1 MFVIVYRYKIPLEKT
16 NDFINLEKRAIK
28 IYLEYGCTDVQIYRN
43 SNISNRWM
51 EVNFFKDYETYQQV
65 IEKVNQDSRM
75 DLLFKAF
82 MELLYVGEPEP
93 EKETF
98 YRIL

>member
-1 MFVIVYRYKIPLEKT
+1 
-16 NDFINLEKRAIK
+16 
-28 IYLEYGCTDVQIYRN
+28 
-43 SNISNRWM
+43 M